1 MEKQTDSIKNNILE
15 EIKSGK
21 IKMRPK
27 IYFWVKLVFFIFLVA
42 ILFLVSVFLI
52 SFILFVLNIS
62 GGWFLTRFGWG
73 GIKSLFLSLPWL
85 LILIALIFV
94 FLVEVIISS
103 FGFTYR
109 RPLVY
114 SLAGLMVFAVICG
127 ILVHKTSFHQN
138 LLLSAEGENLSI
150 FGQFY
155 LNYSRMQFPGT
166 QTGVV
171 SSLSDEIIEIRE
183 PNGHLL
189 RILVPPGTPLPPGLK
204 MENNGEIEKQIE
216 KDDVIM
222 IKGGKIEKVD
232 KDSPCYEYHQRQNKK
247 K

>member
-27 IYFWVKLVFFIFLVA
+27 IYFWVKLVFFIFLVV

-62 GGWFLTRFGWG
+62 GGWFLTKFGWG

-94 FLVEVIISS
+94 FLVEIIISS

-114 SLAGLMVFAVICG
+114 SLASLLVFAIVCG
-127 ILVHKTSFHQN
+127 FVVHKTPFHQN

-150 FGQFY
+150 FGPFY
-155 LNYSRMQFPGT
+155 LNYSRMQFPDT

-189 RILVPPGTPLPPGLK
+189 RISVPEKELLMVGQK
-204 MENNGEIEKQIE
+204 IEKEIEKIE
-216 KDDVIM
+216 RDDVIM
-222 IKGGKIEKVD
+222 IKGGKIEKID

>member
-1 MEKQTDSIKNNILE
+1 MTEKINSIKEKIIN

-27 IYFWVKLVFFIFLVA
+27 IYFWVKLVLFIFLVA
-42 ILFLVSVFLI
+42 VLFLVSVFLI

-62 GGWFLTRFGWG
+62 GGWFLTKFGWG
-73 GIKSLFLSLPWL
+73 GIKSLFFSLPWL

-94 FLVEVIISS
+94 FLVEIIISS

-114 SLAGLMVFAVICG
+114 SLAGLLVFAVICG
-127 ILVHKTSFHQN
+127 IIIHKTPFHQN
-138 LLLSAEGENLSI
+138 LLLSAEGENLPI
-150 FGQFY
+150 FGPFY
-155 LNYSRMQFPGT
+155 LNYSRMQFPDT

-183 PNGHLL
+183 PNGVLL
-189 RILVPPGTPLPPGLK
+189 RISVPGKELLPADK
-204 MENNGEIEKQIE
+204 KIEKG
-216 KDDVIM
+216 DVIM
-222 IKGGKIEKVD
+222 MVNKKIKKV
-232 KDSPCYEYHQRQNKK
+232 KEDSPCYKYNQRRVK
-247 K
+247 